1 LGQRVRQ
8 AAIPA
13 VGNNETI
20 LSRFLRDP
28 RSVLGEILLLALVR
42 VEPLLNIVLGRFD
55 RHQAAGK
62 LHVTVL
68 ADTEQGMVTHDP
80 KVSLCHG
87 ISLSALQ
94 PG

>member
-1 LGQRVRQ
+1 
-8 AAIPA
+8 
-13 VGNNETI
+13 
-20 LSRFLRDP
+20 
-28 RSVLGEILLLALVR
+28 
-42 VEPLLNIVLGRFD
+42 
-55 RHQAAGK
+55 